1 MQMRDWRTRIDL
13 EFRKI
18 LGNRLA
24 RLAFI
29 EENIAEIV
37 VHHGLSWIQGF
48 SFLQQPSCV
57 FETPLP
63 EPHDGEIQVDIRK
76 VSLRGDGPIEYCFS
90 PVDLVQSQ
98 IHRAEIRQRRIV
110 FWNALQHKFILR
122 YRQLVLPP
130 HLI

>member
-18 LGNRLA
+18 LGNRLS

-76 VSLRGDGPIEYCFS
+76 VSLRGDGAIEYCFS

-110 FWNALQHKFILR
+110 LWIALQ
-122 YRQLVLPP
+122 PP
-130 HLI
+130 AIARCSTLASPRVAS